1 MFIEMTVAIVIVLL
15 IFVIAI
21 ISLGGWIMEGLRKE
35 EAEKKIRQLEFYNH
49 KLDKELA
56 YHRCRANVTVA
67 DEYYKE
73 GQ

>member
-1 MFIEMTVAIVIVLL
+1 MFIEITVVLIIVLL
-15 IFVIAI
+15 VFAIAI
-21 ISLGGWIMEGLRKE
+21 ISLIGWMMENCRRE
-35 EAEKKIRQLEFYNH
+35 EQQKRIRQLELYNH

>member
-1 MFIEMTVAIVIVLL
+1 MFIEMTVVIVIVLL

-21 ISLGGWIMEGLRKE
+21 ISLGGWIMEGIRRE
-35 EAEKKIRQLEFYNH
+35 EQQKRIRQLEFYNH

-56 YHRCRANVTVA
+56 YHRCRTNIDTA